1 LAVVDLASGRIWVR
15 EVVDRLAMQTG
26 RIERTDAMTKWEY
39 KLIQW
44 KWLLQYGGSHPAD
57 ALAKNLDLN
66 GLQGWRL
73 SCQITLDL
81 GSQKVE
87 YGVFTREIADSTVTS
102 SASSPSTDALEA
114 DRPVP

>member
-1 LAVVDLASGRIWVR
+1 MS
-15 EVVDRLAMQTG
+15 
-26 RIERTDAMTKWEY
+26 KWEY

-73 SCQITLDL
+73 SCQITLDV

-87 YGVFTREIADSTVTS
+87 YGVFTREIPDSAAASSTDST
-102 SASSPSTDALEA
+102 STDVLEA
-114 DRPVP
+114 DRRFL

>member
-1 LAVVDLASGRIWVR
+1 MS
-15 EVVDRLAMQTG
+15 
-26 RIERTDAMTKWEY
+26 KWEY

-81 GSQKVE
+81 GSEKVE
-87 YGVFTREIADSTVTS
+87 YGVFTREIADSAATS

>member
-1 LAVVDLASGRIWVR
+1 MPG
-15 EVVDRLAMQTG
+15 
-26 RIERTDAMTKWEY
+26 WEY

-44 KWLLQYGGSHPAD
+44 KWLLQYGASHPAD

-73 SCQITLDL
+73 SCQITLDV

-87 YGVFTREIADSTVTS
+87 YGVFIREIADDGDISTS
-102 SASSPSTDALEA
+102 SASPPSTEALET